1 VNHYTGQ
8 RNHSELM
15 KENVAVNGNSLEKVY
30 KQVREMMEKEIVVAR
45 KVYEKKYLDEI
56 DSLNS
61 YYKTQ
66 IDTLQ
71 KVLAENL
78 TVVQ

>member
-1 VNHYTGQ
+1 MNHYGGQ

-56 DSLNS
+56 ECLNS

-71 KVLAENL
+71 KVLA
-78 TVVQ
+78 

>member
-1 VNHYTGQ
+1 
-8 RNHSELM
+8 
-15 KENVAVNGNSLEKVY
+15 
-30 KQVREMMEKEIVVAR
+30 MMEKEIVVAR

-56 DSLNS
+56 ECLNS

-71 KVLAENL
+71 KVLA
-78 TVVQ
+78 

>member
-1 VNHYTGQ
+1 MNHYTGQ